1 LLGSA
6 PQPELVEE
14 TPAPY
19 GNMTQTNQPPVF
31 PARFGTID
39 GMFGH
44 HALILPPFI
53 VEARDIDEIVSRL
66 GEAIDA
72 ALAA

>member
-1 LLGSA
+1 
-6 PQPELVEE
+6 
-14 TPAPY
+14 
-19 GNMTQTNQPPVF
+19 MTQTNQPPVF